1 MFDASAE
8 LYDLIYHAFKD
19 YAAETRAVATLLRE
33 RHPACGT
40 VLDAGCGTGEHAQRL
55 ATEHGFLVD
64 GFDVNPAFVELA
76 AAKHPAGRFTQ
87 ADMRD
92 FRLPQRYDAIVCLF
106 SSIGYVRTIEGL
118 RQALASFRA
127 HLADGGIAVVEPWFE
142 PGAMRDGYEM
152 THTAETADLRVIRRS
167 RTEIVDRLSRLHFT
181 YTVETA
187 DGVRTFR
194 EVHELGL
201 FTTEDMRESFTL
213 AGLTADY
220 DASGLTGRGLYV
232 ARAGS

>member
-19 YAAETRAVATLLRE
+19 YAEEARAVAALLRD
-33 RHPACGT
+33 RHPGCRT
-40 VLDAGCGTGEHAQRL
+40 VLDAGCGTGEHARRL

-76 AAKHPAGRFTQ
+76 AAKHPAGRFTR

-106 SSIGYVRTIEGL
+106 SSIGYVRTVEGL
-118 RQALASFRA
+118 RQALASFRI

-142 PGAMRDGYEM
+142 PGVMRDGYET
-152 THTAETADLRVIRRS
+152 THTAETADLRVIRQS
-167 RTEIVDRLSRLHFT
+167 RTEIVGRLSRLHFT
-181 YTVETA
+181 YAVETA

-201 FTTEDMRESFTL
+201 FTIDDMRESFTL
-213 AGLTADY
+213 AGLTSDY
-220 DASGLTGRGLYV
+220 DTAGLTGRGLYV